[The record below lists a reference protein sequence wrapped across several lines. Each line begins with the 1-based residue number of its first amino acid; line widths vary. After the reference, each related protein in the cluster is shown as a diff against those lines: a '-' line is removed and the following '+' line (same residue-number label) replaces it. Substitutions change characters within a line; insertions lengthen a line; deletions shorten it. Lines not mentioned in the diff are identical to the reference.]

1 MKKQSLF
8 YNKMRWDKLLEG
20 KIALVTSG
28 ALGIGKE
35 IALCFAKQG
44 ATVIA
49 VDINKEELDNTCKE
63 IKEISYKSASFKCDM
78 GKKHEVEDMCK
89 AVVSQFNS
97 IDILINS
104 VGVDKLSPVHMI
116 DEEDLENL
124 IDINLKSI
132 VRCMKV
138 FVPKMIEK
146 RSGTIVNI
154 SSIHAV
160 VTMPGNG
167 AYAATKGAINAL
179 TRAAALDYAPYGI
192 RVNSICPGLIISDVV
207 KTQLA
212 EYKSE
217 KEREEHINFQKK
229 MQPLPPGGVEDIAN
243 AALYLAS
250 DLSKYI
256 TGIAL
261 MVDGGASIKAHS
273 ET

>member
-1 MKKQSLF
+1 MKKQSLL
-8 YNKMRWDKLLEG
+8 YKMRWDKLLEG

-44 ATVIA
+44 ATVVA
-49 VDINKEELDNTCKE
+49 VDINKDALDNTYKE
-63 IKEISYKSASFKCDM
+63 IKEISYDSASFKCDM
-78 GKKHEVEDMCK
+78 GNKHEVDDMCK
-89 AVVSQFNS
+89 AVVSQFGS

-104 VGVDKLSPVHMI
+104 VGVNKRCPVHMI
-116 DEEDLENL
+116 DEEDFENL
-124 IDINLKSI
+124 ININLKSI

-146 RSGTIVNI
+146 KSGSIVNI

-160 VTMPGNG
+160 MTMPGNG

-192 RVNSICPGLIISDVV
+192 RVNSICPGVILSDAV

-212 EYKSE
+212 EYKSD
-217 KEREEHINFQKK
+217 KERKEHIKLQKK
-229 MQPLPPGGVEDIAN
+229 KQPLPPGGVEDIAN
-243 AALYLAS
+243 ASLYLAS

-256 TGIAL
+256 TGITL
-261 MVDGGASIKAHS
+261 MVDGGASIKAH
-273 ET
+273 